1 MDKLHEDYL
10 KSYFQIQSLLIME
23 NTDITEADIMKSV
36 KKASSD
42 CATKITT
49 MDNLKVKLTNS
60 NKQYLDMYKDKAKQ
74 VNPTGLYLSEY
85 RYSNIDSVQKRS
97 SHVFEMIKKK
107 EKEAMSIDNIP
118 DLKKWIDE
126 NITQN
131 GIYNEIFSLLYANP
145 EGNRDIS
152 VFIKREKKHQIT
164 KSDIIRSIKNLES
177 CESSINDI
185 EKFYKDLDIDYKTKL
200 DSYDRGIIS
209 GTLDSNMEEYY
220 QTVEANCIA
229 LSRIA
234 SNEIYRI
241 YMKLYKINQ
250 KTDRVILKKAANYNP
265 MNIKESADIQEQIDL
280 EYNLSFYTD

>member
-10 KSYFQIQSLLIME
+10 KSYFQIQSLLILE

-85 RYSNIDSVQKRS
+85 RYSNIDSVQKHS
-97 SHVFEMIKKK
+97 SQVFEMIKKK

-131 GIYNEIFSLLYANP
+131 GIYNEIFSLLYSNP

-152 VFIKREKKHQIT
+152 VFIKQEKKHQIT

-177 CESSINDI
+177 CESIIGDI
-185 EKFYKDLDIDYKTKL
+185 EKFYKDLDIDYKAKL

-209 GTLDSNMEEYY
+209 GTLDSNIEEYY

-265 MNIKESADIQEQIDL
+265 MNIKESADIQEQINI
-280 EYNLSFYTD
+280 EYNLSFYAD

>member
-23 NTDITEADIMKSV
+23 NIVITEADIMKSV

-42 CATKITT
+42 CATKITA
-49 MDNLKVKLTNS
+49 MDNLKVKLANS
-60 NKQYLDMYKDKAKQ
+60 NKQYLEMYKDKAKQ

-85 RYSNIDSVQKRS
+85 RYSNIDDVQKHS
-97 SHVFEMIKKK
+97 SQVFEMIKKK

-131 GIYNEIFSLLYANP
+131 GIYDEIFSLLYANP

-265 MNIKESADIQEQIDL
+265 MNIKESADIQEQIDI

>member
-10 KSYFQIQSLLIME
+10 KSYFQIQSLLILE

-49 MDNLKVKLTNS
+49 MDNLKIKLANS
-60 NKQYLDMYKDKAKQ
+60 NKQYLEMYKDKAKQ

-85 RYSNIDSVQKRS
+85 RYSNIDAVQKHS
-97 SHVFEMIKKK
+97 SRVFEMIKKK

-131 GIYNEIFSLLYANP
+131 GIYNEIFSLLYSNP

-152 VFIKREKKHQIT
+152 VFIKQEKKHQIT

-177 CESSINDI
+177 CESSIGDI
-185 EKFYKDLDIDYKTKL
+185 EKFYKDLDIDYRAKL

-265 MNIKESADIQEQIDL
+265 MNIKESADIQEQINI